1 MQDLQELKNL
11 ALAAKQRGSMED
23 VQACQFIATIAVAE
37 RLDEILEEMKGF
49 NKPTGAN
56 IPLARVWD
64 NEEDD
69 VFNTWTNA

>member
-1 MQDLQELKNL
+1 MQDLKELKIKAD
-11 ALAAKQRGSMED
+11 ALSDQGD
-23 VQACQFIATIAVAE
+23 YVQACATIAISE
-37 RLDEILEEMKGF
+37 RLDEILAALMNF